1 MWLDVCGKQSQLLKL
16 NLEILSLRSL
26 TADTVD
32 GNFLQKWLAFYK
44 VSITFEFQ
52 KFTKLK
58 RERFFVVVVAVFL
71 FVCMAIIGES

>member
-32 GNFLQKWLAFYK
+32 GSFLQKWLAFYK